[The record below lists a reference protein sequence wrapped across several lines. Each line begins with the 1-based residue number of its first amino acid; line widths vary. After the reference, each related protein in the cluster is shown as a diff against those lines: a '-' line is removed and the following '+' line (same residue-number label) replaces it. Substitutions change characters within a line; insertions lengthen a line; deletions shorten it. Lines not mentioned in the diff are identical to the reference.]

1 MDILANS
8 FLGILTGGAWGT
20 KSGYGWGA
28 TVFAWFVMLAVGA
41 ITVWLAYVLTV
52 KNALDDKRETVI
64 KESEERELR
73 ETVTDKQGN
82 EVPSPEAL
90 GVIEETTYHPHHH

>member
-8 FLGILTGGAWGT
+8 FLGILTASAWGT

-28 TVFAWFVMLAVGA
+28 AVFAWFIILAIVA
-41 ITVWLAYVLTV
+41 VTVRLVYVLTV

-64 KESEERELR
+64 KESEERKWR
-73 ETVTDKQGN
+73 ETVTDKRGN

-90 GVIEETTYHPHHH
+90 GIIEETTYHPHHH